1 MISIVVFECWWEDIT
16 IYQYNVRC
24 KEAIL
29 VRTDWSV
36 TDHVI
41 TAAVKMKTVKEL
53 NTDTCWC
60 GPTADRDEPMLSA
73 HRWLQL
79 TASSCAC
86 MCLQC
91 ACNVLAC
98 ACNVD
103 LLQCRWLQLTPPSSP
118 FSPPPIP
125 QWGARVKRQHE
136 ITSLLCKVLKST
148 KTQNTTAAN
157 NTTEDKTA
165 QNTREHNNSTQT
177 THPQQHKNTT
187 HSTLTQ
193 EHNIRQQ
200 CRTIIRQT
208 AIHFILLHSECT
220 LETEI
225 RFCITLKFRL
235 CCLHS

>member
-36 TDHVI
+36 TDHVT

-193 EHNIRQQ
+193 QHKN
-200 CRTIIRQT
+200 TT
-208 AIHFILLHSECT
+208 
-220 LETEI
+220 
-225 RFCITLKFRL
+225 
-235 CCLHS
+235 